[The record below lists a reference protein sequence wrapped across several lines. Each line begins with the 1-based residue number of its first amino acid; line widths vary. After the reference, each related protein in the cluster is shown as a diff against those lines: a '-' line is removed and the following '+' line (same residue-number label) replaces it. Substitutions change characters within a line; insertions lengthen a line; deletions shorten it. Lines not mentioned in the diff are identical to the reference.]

1 MKSAGIDS
9 GVDFPGE
16 RVTREATIGS
26 NFPGSQ
32 PKTQELAFSV
42 KSVRHW
48 FGGPREQPP
57 ALDDVSINVREGEFL
72 ALVGPSGCGKTTL
85 LNMLAGLI
93 RPDEGNIAV
102 RGEQVVRPRASVGY
116 ISARDALLPWRPAW
130 KNVAFGL
137 ETQRMT
143 RAARKERAYEMLEL
157 VGLKG
162 YEELKRGEL
171 SQGMRQRV
179 AIARTLAVSPEII
192 LLDEPFS
199 ALDQQ
204 TKLILEGVFIDIWE
218 KSRKTIVMVTH
229 DIEEAVAMADR
240 VVMLTHRP
248 GRIRVDME
256 IDLPRPRD
264 VAEIRYDPRFREI
277 THTIWGHLREEL
289 QSINVFEEG

>member
-1 MKSAGIDS
+1 MTRTTTSATAIGPNPTDS
-9 GVDFPGE
+9 P
-16 RVTREATIGS
+16 S
-26 NFPGSQ
+26 NQQKF
-32 PKTQELAFSV
+32 AFSV

-57 ALDDVSINVREGEFL
+57 ALDDVSIDVREGEFL

-93 RPDEGNIAV
+93 RPDEGSIAV
-102 RGEQVVRPRASVGY
+102 RGEPVIRPRSSVGY

-137 ETQRMT
+137 ETQRLT

-264 VAEIRYDPRFREI
+264 VAEIRYDPRFRET
-277 THTIWGHLREEL
+277 THTIWNHLREEL